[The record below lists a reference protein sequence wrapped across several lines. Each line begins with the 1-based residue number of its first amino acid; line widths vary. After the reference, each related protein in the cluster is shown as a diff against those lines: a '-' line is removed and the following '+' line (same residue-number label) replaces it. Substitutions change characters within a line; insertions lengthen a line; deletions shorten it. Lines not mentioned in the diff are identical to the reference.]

1 MQFFYTTYRKNMV
14 YFFSKWRLLASDTA
28 ETMLLCITE
37 RQLSGMQFK
46 ASDAA
51 QALHVDEK
59 TVLRWIRNDKLPAEQ
74 IRGDYHIN
82 RVDLLEWATE
92 RGIKVDPAIFE
103 LDDSDDTRPLPLL
116 SQALE
121 AGGIH
126 CNVSGAD
133 VQSVLQQVVDLL
145 DLPEELDP
153 DFVLQVLLAREA
165 MGTTAVGDGIAIPH
179 VRNPLLLRLP
189 VPKVSL
195 CFLAQPVDFGALD
208 GKPVQTLFTITSPTV
223 RTHLHLLSKL
233 AYALRD
239 DRLRQ
244 ALKTPCQ
251 RELILATLR
260 QIESDIGKGS
270 P

>member
-1 MQFFYTTYRKNMV
+1 MQLKPT
-14 YFFSKWRLLASDTA
+14 
-28 ETMLLCITE
+28 
-37 RQLSGMQFK
+37 
-46 ASDAA
+46 DAA
-51 QALHVDEK
+51 QALQVDEK
-59 TVLRWIRNDKLPAEQ
+59 TVLRWIRNDNLPAEQ
-74 IRGDYHIN
+74 IRGDYQIN

-92 RGIKVDPAIFE
+92 RGIKVNPAIFE
-103 LDDSDDTRPLPLL
+103 LDDGDDVRPLPPL

-126 CNVSGAD
+126 CNVAGTD
-133 VQSVLQQVVDLL
+133 IPSVLHQVVTLL
-145 DLPEELDP
+145 NLPEELDP

-179 VRNPLLLRLP
+179 VRNPLLVRLP

-195 CFLAQPVDFGALD
+195 CFLAQPIDFGAVD
-208 GKPVQTLFTITSPTV
+208 DKPVHILFTITSPTV

-244 ALKTPCQ
+244 VLKTPCQ
-251 RELILATLR
+251 TDLILSTLR
-260 QIESDIGKGS
+260 QIEVDMARSS
-270 P
+270 T